1 MELSGVLE
9 NLKYVLNDYSDQAG
23 LDPLSVILSL
33 LLAFVLG
40 QVLAWIYSFTH
51 HGLSYSKSF
60 VQSLIIIT
68 IVVAMVMTTIAGS
81 FVVAVGLMGALSIIR
96 FRNIIKDTRDI
107 AFLFCALVI
116 GMACG
121 SGRYMIAVIGTTA
134 LGLVLL
140 YLYWVDFGAFHSS
153 NALLRFTFH
162 GELGPEHPLFGV
174 LRRFCR
180 TIMLTSSQSR
190 GPDRSRMDYV
200 YQITLR
206 KTSMN
211 QQLLSELRK
220 MEGIENLSLAV
231 QEQILEL

>member
-1 MELSGVLE
+1 MLETVKHLLDEHSAQTGMDPVGVL
-9 NLKYVLNDYSDQAG
+9 
-23 LDPLSVILSL
+23 LSL

-60 VQSLIIIT
+60 VQSLIVIT
-68 IVVAMVMTTIAGS
+68 MVVALVMTTIAGS

-107 AFLFCALVI
+107 AFLFCALVV

-121 SGRYMIAVIGTTA
+121 SGRYMIAVIGTA
-134 LGLVLL
+134 MLGLVLL
-140 YLYWVDFGAFHSS
+140 YLYWADFGAFHSA

-162 GELGPEHPLFGV
+162 GELGPDHRVFQV

-180 TIMLTSSQSR
+180 SILLTSSQSR
-190 GPDRSRMDYV
+190 GPDRSRMDYA
-200 YQITLR
+200 YQITVR
-206 KTSMN
+206 KVSLN
-211 QQLLSELRK
+211 QQMLSELQK
-220 MEGIENLSLAV
+220 IEGIENLSLAI

>member
-1 MELSGVLE
+1 MME
-9 NLKYVLNDYSDQAG
+9 NLKHLLNDYSFPAG
-23 LDPLSVILSL
+23 MDAATVVLSL

-60 VQSLIIIT
+60 VQSLIVIAM
-68 IVVAMVMTTIAGS
+68 VVALVMTTIAGS

-96 FRNIIKDTRDI
+96 FRNMIKDTRDI
-107 AFLFCALVI
+107 AFLFCALVV

-121 SGRYMIAVIGTTA
+121 SGRYAIAVIGTAA

-140 YLYWVDFGAFHSS
+140 YLYWADFGAFHSS

-162 GELGPEHPLFGV
+162 GELNANHPLFKV

-180 TIMLTSSQSR
+180 NIVLTSSQSR
-190 GPDRSRMDYV
+190 GPDRSRMDYA

-206 KTSMN
+206 KASLN
-211 QQLLSELRK
+211 QQMLSELRK
-220 MEGIENLSLAV
+220 IEGIENLSLAI

>member
-1 MELSGVLE
+1 MME
-9 NLKYVLNDYSDQAG
+9 NLKHLLNDYSSPAG
-23 LDPLSVILSL
+23 MDAATVVLSL

-60 VQSLIIIT
+60 VQSLIVIT
-68 IVVAMVMTTIAGS
+68 MVVALVMTTIAGS

-96 FRNIIKDTRDI
+96 FRNMIKDTRDI
-107 AFLFCALVI
+107 AFLFCALVV

-121 SGRYMIAVIGTTA
+121 SGRYAIAVIGTA
-134 LGLVLL
+134 VLGLVLL
-140 YLYWVDFGAFHSS
+140 YLYWADFGAFHSS

-162 GELGPEHPLFGV
+162 GELNADHPLFKV

-180 TIMLTSSQSR
+180 TIVLTSSQSR
-190 GPDRSRMDYV
+190 GPDRSRMDYA

-206 KTSMN
+206 KASLN
-211 QQLLSELRK
+211 QQMLSELRK
-220 MEGIENLSLAV
+220 IEGIENLSLAI